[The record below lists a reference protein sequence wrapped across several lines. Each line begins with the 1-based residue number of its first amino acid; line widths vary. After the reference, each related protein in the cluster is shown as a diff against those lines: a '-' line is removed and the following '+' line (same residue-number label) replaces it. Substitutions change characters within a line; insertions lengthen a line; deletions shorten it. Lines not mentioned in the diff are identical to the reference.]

1 MKQLNLGTWEL
12 MLTSRIA
19 APMLAVA
26 LLFGVTAASAQTF
39 TFKKLYDFPTKTGDP
54 RNPTWPGVFAQG
66 RDGNLYSTSPAGGI
80 GQGTVFQ
87 LTPAGAVK
95 VLYQFPVSGGGPRG
109 GLTLGTDG
117 YLYGTT
123 VGLGL
128 YGNGSVFKIATDGTG
143 YKTLYSFKPV
153 ISGYNPYTAPI
164 QGLDGNFYGTTNYG
178 QTNGHPGSVYKLTL
192 TPTGSV
198 LKTLYNFDKTQGAY
212 PTSLMQATDG
222 NFYGTT
228 QSGGTLAV
236 GVIFKMTPAG
246 QLVWVHNFTNTDGA
260 VPYGPIIQASDGNFY
275 GTTRVGGMLG
285 EGVVY
290 KITPAGVYHVL
301 FNFNVGT
308 SGPGAAPFAGL
319 VQATDGKFYGATT
332 SAAVLYQ
339 ITSAG
344 AGTYKNIYTF
354 TPTTG
359 QLPGVSLFQNTNG
372 ILYGDTYSGGTGSSC
387 HCGVA
392 YSLNGG
398 FHPFAAL
405 LTTSGKAGQVI
416 QMLGNGLTGTTS
428 VKFGTGSASFTV
440 VSDTYMTAVVPA
452 TGTTGAVTVTTP
464 SGFRVSS
471 KNFMVLPV
479 ISSFSPTSGPVAS
492 QVVIT
497 GTGLTQTTKVTFGGV
512 AATNFTKSATQVTA
526 TVPTGAVTGKI
537 GITTAGG
544 TATSAT
550 VFTVF

>member
-1 MKQLNLGTWEL
+1 MKQLNLRTLEL
-12 MLTSRIA
+12 MLTSKIA

-26 LLFGVTAASAQTF
+26 ILFGATAASAQTF
-39 TFKKLYDFPTKTGDP
+39 TFSKLYNFGTNTGDP
-54 RNPTWPGVFAQG
+54 RNPSWPGVFAQG
-66 RDGNLYSTSPAGGI
+66 RDGNLYSTSQAGGI
-80 GQGTVFQ
+80 GYGTVFQ
-87 LTPAGAVK
+87 LTPAGKVK
-95 VLYQFPVSGGGPRG
+95 VLYQFPASGGPQG

-123 VGLGL
+123 RFLGL

-143 YKTLYSFKPV
+143 YKTLYSFKPG
-153 ISGYNPYTAPI
+153 ISGYQPFTAPI
-164 QGLDGNFYGTTNYG
+164 QGVDGNFYGTTAYG
-178 QTNGHPGSVYKLTL
+178 HITGTTGSVYKMTPAGVLTTL
-192 TPTGSV
+192 HEFHKSDGSDPTA
-198 LKTLYNFDKTQGAY
+198 LIQG
-212 PTSLMQATDG
+212 TDG

-228 QSGGTLAV
+228 VSGGTLSGGASIS

-246 QLVWVHNFTNTDGA
+246 QLVWVHNFTGTDGQG
-260 VPYGPIIQASDGNFY
+260 PYGPIIQASDGNFY
-275 GTTRVGGMLG
+275 GTTRTGGSSG
-285 EGVVY
+285 YGVVY
-290 KITPAGVYHVL
+290 KITPAGVYTVL
-301 FNFNVGT
+301 HNFKAFGAG
-308 SGPGAAPFAGL
+308 SGPFAGL

-332 SAAVLYQ
+332 GPGNILYQ

-344 AGTYKNIYTF
+344 IYTILYTF

-359 QLPGVSLFQNTNG
+359 QLPFVSLFQNTNG
-372 ILYGDTYSGGTGSSC
+372 ILYSDTAGGGTGSLC
-387 HCGVA
+387 KCGVA
-392 YSLNGG
+392 YSLNAGL
-398 FHPFAAL
+398 HPFVAL
-405 LTTSGKAGQVI
+405 VTTSGKAGQTI
-416 QMLGNGLTGTTS
+416 EILGNGLTGTTS

-471 KNFMVLPV
+471 KNFRVLPV
-479 ISSFSPTSGPVAS
+479 ISSFSPTSGPVGS

-526 TVPTGAVTGKI
+526 MVPTGAVTGKI

-544 TATSAT
+544 TATSAK